1 MNDFNICDLIHIKKL
16 DNIVNKYN
24 NTYHSK
30 IKMYHVD
37 VKPSTHIDFDKKN
50 NNIIYIYIYIYTEFK
65 VGDNVRILKHKIVF
79 EKG

>member
-1 MNDFNICDLIHIKKL
+1 MNDFNIWDLIHIKKL

-37 VKPSTHIDFDKKN
+37 VKPSTHIDFGKKN
-50 NNIIYIYIYIYTEFK
+50 NNIIYIYIYNKFK

-79 EKG
+79 AKG